1 MRKDQSTLYDNERVS
16 LEKLLNKR
24 DPSHDK
30 NLPIMPVTESS
41 LNIFTWKNSL
51 QNRIAVYE
59 PLQCN
64 YELPLI

>member
-41 LNIFTWKNSL
+41 LNIFTLKNSL
-51 QNRIAVYE
+51 YMSLYSAITNFH
-59 PLQCN
+59 LFN
-64 YELPLI
+64 